1 METLTKS
8 LSIVFWHMFTIF
20 LFINALTLI
29 YVAYNPEFAVAAY
42 PVVGINLLG
51 SLLFVFLGL
60 GKHRVLLRMPGAF
73 LYGDHR
79 SASWV
84 GNMKELKSL
93 YLTKNF

>member
-8 LSIVFWHMFTIF
+8 LSIVSWHMFTIF
-20 LFINALTLI
+20 LFINSLTLI

-60 GKHRVLLRMPGAF
+60 GKHRVLLRMPGF
-73 LYGDHR
+73 FIWGPPQC
-79 SASWV
+79 
-84 GNMKELKSL
+84 
-93 YLTKNF
+93 